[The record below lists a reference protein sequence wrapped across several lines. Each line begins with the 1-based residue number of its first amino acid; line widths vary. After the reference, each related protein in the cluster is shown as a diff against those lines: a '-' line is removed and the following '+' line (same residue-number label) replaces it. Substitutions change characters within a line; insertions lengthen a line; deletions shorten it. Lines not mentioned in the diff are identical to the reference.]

1 MQEIQQEGLNWY
13 LISLMHFWF
22 QKLKRKKYGLRALC
36 LNIPRGLTAISRK
49 PRKMKRPRLPTRGA
63 VMHYQEVTLSSVN
76 SGLLI

>member
-1 MQEIQQEGLNWY
+1 MPEY
-13 LISLMHFWF
+13 T
-22 QKLKRKKYGLRALC
+22 AD
-36 LNIPRGLTAISRK
+36 LTAISRK